1 MQTIDKI
8 VCARTLTEERK
19 ETENL
24 VRSGGGSVND
34 FKWQD
39 DCHSYALRILPY
51 KKGKSRIVK
60 TTLFYEHKAIYRHE
74 TGKITCKGI
83 SYKLNSQT
91 CQLKPQLLEKAECPD

>member
-34 FKWQD
+34 FKWIGNWLGGRTIAQSSILS
-39 DCHSYALRILPY
+39 HSYALRILPY
-51 KKGKSRIVK
+51 KKGKK
-60 TTLFYEHKAIYRHE
+60 Q
-74 TGKITCKGI
+74 
-83 SYKLNSQT
+83 NS
-91 CQLKPQLLEKAECPD
+91 